1 MFSIG
6 THRRFRDQ
14 LSAYIDGELEA
25 AAAERLETHLAAC
38 EGCRLELEQLRATA
52 AALRDLPE
60 VQAPRSFTLSPER
73 AAARRPL
80 TGATAPLALGMRLAA
95 AGVAVA
101 LAAVFVVDLGGLAED
116 NEAGTTA
123 PQMLADEDAAVPGAE
138 DSAGYATTPE
148 APSERTSGGA
158 APAAS
163 PSAEGGDSEL
173 AQPATGA
180 VETPVA
186 GPEEVRSPLA
196 SQEDDDGGIDALTAA
211 EIGLGAAL
219 ALLVLGGGVLAYAGR
234 KR

>member
-1 MFSIG
+1 MLWPG
-6 THRRFRDQ
+6 NHRRFRES
-14 LSAYIDGELEA
+14 LSAYIDGELRA
-25 AAAERLETHLAAC
+25 SAVERLEAHLAAC

-52 AALRDLPE
+52 AALRDLPKA
-60 VQAPRSFTLSPER
+60 QAPRSFTLSPER
-73 AAARRPL
+73 AAGRRPL

-101 LAAVFVVDLGGLAED
+101 LAAVLVVDLGGLAED

-158 APAAS
+158 APAVS
-163 PSAEGGDSEL
+163 PSAEGDDSEL

-180 VETPVA
+180 VETPAA

-196 SQEDDDGGIDALTAA
+196 SQEDDDGGIDALVVV
-211 EIGLGAAL
+211 EIGLGVTLGLL
-219 ALLVLGGGVLAYAGR
+219 ALGGLALAYAGR

>member
-1 MFSIG
+1 MFSIS

-25 AAAERLETHLAAC
+25 SAAERLETHLAAC

-80 TGATAPLALGMRLAA
+80 TGAAAPLALGMRLAA
-95 AGVAVA
+95 VGLAVA

-158 APAAS
+158 SPSAS

-180 VETPVA
+180 VETPAA
-186 GPEEVRSPLA
+186 GPEEVRSPLT
-196 SQEDDDGGIDALTAA
+196 SQEDDDDGIDALAAA
-211 EIGLGAAL
+211 EIALGVTL
-219 ALLVLGGGVLAYAGR
+219 GLLVLGGLALALAGR
-234 KR
+234 KT

>member
-1 MFSIG
+1 MMMLWPG
-6 THRRFRDQ
+6 AHRRFREG

-25 AAAERLETHLAAC
+25 SAAERLETHLAAC

-60 VQAPRSFTLSPER
+60 AEVPRSFTLSPKATRLGESPER

-148 APSERTSGGA
+148 APSERTSAGA

-163 PSAEGGDSEL
+163 P
-173 AQPATGA
+173 P
-180 VETPVA
+180 
-186 GPEEVRSPLA
+186 
-196 SQEDDDGGIDALTAA
+196 
-211 EIGLGAAL
+211 
-219 ALLVLGGGVLAYAGR
+219 
-234 KR
+234 